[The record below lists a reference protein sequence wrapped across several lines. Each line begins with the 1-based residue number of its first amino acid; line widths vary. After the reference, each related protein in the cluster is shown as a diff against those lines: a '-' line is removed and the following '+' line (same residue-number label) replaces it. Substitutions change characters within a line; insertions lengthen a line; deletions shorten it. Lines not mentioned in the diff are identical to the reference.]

1 MIIPTEETRFHPIRT
16 AQKPPLEKLVQRL
29 WAALSWWI
37 YRLSPW
43 FMHRYR
49 ICWARLFGGSKI
61 SWSAGIARTAQID
74 YPWNLSLKRGSSI
87 GERTWVYCLDRI
99 EIGINCC
106 VGDGVRLLT
115 GTHDVHSPS
124 FDLVT
129 KPIKIGNN
137 VWIATG
143 AIILPGISIGDGAVI
158 AAGAVVTKDVKP
170 WSIVAG
176 NPAHYIK
183 TRTLVEPKGV

>member
-61 SWSAGIARTAQID
+61 SWGAGIARTAQID
-74 YPWNLSLKRGSSI
+74 YPWNLSLKGGSSI

-99 EIGINCC
+99 EIGFNCC

-115 GTHDVHSPS
+115 GTHDVQSPS